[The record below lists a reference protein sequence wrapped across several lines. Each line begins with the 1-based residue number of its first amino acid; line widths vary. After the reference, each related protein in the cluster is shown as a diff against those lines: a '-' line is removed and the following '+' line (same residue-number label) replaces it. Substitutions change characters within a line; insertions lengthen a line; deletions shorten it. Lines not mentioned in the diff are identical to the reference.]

1 MPNNTPPSPLCLL
14 SDLPTRGSKGVQHDG
29 HNLIVVRQGA
39 QVHVYENR
47 CPHRGIPLEW
57 VPDQFLDNSGRLIQ
71 CASHGALFL
80 PESGECIAGPCVGQS
95 LRAFACEVREGGIYL
110 TPTD

>member
-14 SDLPTRGSKGVQHDG
+14 SDLPKRGSKGVQHDG

-95 LRAFACEVREGGIYL
+95 LCAFACEVREGGIYL

>member
-29 HNLIVVRQGA
+29 HNLIVVRQGV

-71 CASHGALFL
+71 CAVSACCHVEGHRLQWH
-80 PESGECIAGPCVGQS
+80 GQS
-95 LRAFACEVREGGIYL
+95 RKQVRRL
-110 TPTD
+110 